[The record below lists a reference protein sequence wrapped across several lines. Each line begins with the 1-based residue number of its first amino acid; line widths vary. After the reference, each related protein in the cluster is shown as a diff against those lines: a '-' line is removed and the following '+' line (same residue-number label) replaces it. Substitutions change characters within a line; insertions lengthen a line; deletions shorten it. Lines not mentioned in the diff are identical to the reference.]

1 MPDAETLLRELNHR
15 VKGNFQIIASLLN
28 LRKRTL
34 PLEQHEDLRFIEEH
48 VQAMSAPYRLVYAT
62 GTIIDVPL
70 SLLINDVV
78 SALRQISSLSEE
90 KLRVETAVNYVS
102 LSLDR
107 AIPLALYLAVLVPPY
122 LDAAL
127 ATTGFVTV
135 SVGMVA
141 TLVTLTVRG
150 SWNEPVALDRLR
162 DRLMQAYAG
171 QLGAEISPAMGF
183 GGKQI
188 RFPLAVSRQSHQRV

>member
-15 VKGNFQIIASLLN
+15 VKGNFQIIASLMN

-34 PLEQHEDLRFIEEH
+34 PVERHDDIRFIEEH
-48 VQAMSAPYRLVYAT
+48 VQAMSAPYRLVYAS

-70 SLLINDVV
+70 SHLINDVL
-78 SALRQISSLSEE
+78 SALRQISSLGEE
-90 KLRVETAVNYVS
+90 KLRVETAVNYAS

-107 AIPLALYLAVLVPPY
+107 AIPLALYLAALIPPY

-150 SWNEPVALDRLR
+150 SWNEPIALDQLR
-162 DRLMQAYAG
+162 GRLMQAYAG
-171 QLGAEISPAMGF
+171 QLGAEISPAMGL

-188 RFPLAVSRQSHQRV
+188 RFPLAVSV